1 MLATAGAL
9 PAESEADDWAF
20 ELKWDGMRAVARSDP
35 DGWVL
40 MGRSGRDVTDSFPDL
55 GGDDG
60 VAGLSAR
67 LGDRAVVLDGEVVVV
82 DEAGRPSFSRL
93 QQRMNVA
100 HPDPSLVASVP
111 VQYLVFDLL
120 RLDGIDAT
128 DLPYRERRRLLEAL
142 DLDTGAEGRVRVP
155 PLLDLGPKE
164 AWATAEAMGMEGIV
178 AKRLDSPYRSGRR
191 SPSWRKAKVLRT
203 QEVVVAGWAEGEGRR
218 AGGIGA
224 LLLALPDGEG
234 AWRSI
239 GRVGTGFT
247 DRVLDDLAHLLA
259 PLRVEEPT
267 VVDPPTGVARRGV
280 HWVEPVVV
288 GEVAF
293 TEWTPAGT
301 LRHPAWRGLRPD
313 KSPAEVVV
321 ER

>member
-9 PAESEADDWAF
+9 PPESEADNWAF
-20 ELKWDGMRAVARSDP
+20 ELKWDGMRVVARSAP

-40 MGRSGRDVTDSFPDL
+40 MGRSGRDVTASFPDL
-55 GGDDG
+55 GCDDG

-67 LGDRAVVLDGEVVVV
+67 LGGRAVVLDGEVVVV
-82 DEAGRPSFSRL
+82 DEAGRPSFSLL

-100 HPDPSLVASVP
+100 RPDPALVAAVP

-120 RLDGIDAT
+120 SLDGTDAT
-128 DLPYRERRRLLEAL
+128 DLPHCERRRLLEAL

-155 PLLDLGPKE
+155 PLLDLGPAD
-164 AWATAEAMGMEGIV
+164 AWAAAERLGMEGIV
-178 AKRLDSPYRSGRR
+178 AKRLDSPYRPGRR
-191 SPSWRKAKVLRT
+191 SPAWRKAKVLRT
-203 QEVVVAGWAEGEGRR
+203 QEAVVVGWAEGEGRR

-224 LLLALPDGEG
+224 LLLALPDGDG
-234 AWRSI
+234 TWRSI

-247 DRVLDDLAHLLA
+247 DRALDDLADVLG
-259 PLRVEEPT
+259 PLKVERPT

-280 HWVEPVVV
+280 HWVEPVLV

-301 LRHPAWRGLRPD
+301 LRHPTWRGLRPD
-313 KSPAEVVV
+313 KGPGDVIV
-321 ER
+321 EP